1 MLAIRLARM
10 GAKKK
15 PSYRVVVIEK
25 QRARD
30 GRPVEIVGY
39 YNPLT
44 HPATIQ
50 LQQERIQYWMA
61 KGAQPSETVRGLLK
75 AQTPAVPTPA

>member
-1 MLAIRLARM
+1 MLRIRLSRT

-25 QRARD
+25 ERARD
-30 GRPVEIVGY
+30 GKPVEAVGY

-44 HPATIQ
+44 HPATVQ
-50 LQQERIQYWMA
+50 LNRERIQYWME
-61 KGAQPSETVRGLLK
+61 KGARPSDRVRRLLK
-75 AQTPAVPTPA
+75 VQSQAA

>member
-1 MLAIRLARM
+1 MLAIRLTRI

-25 QRARD
+25 QQARD
-30 GRPVEIVGY
+30 GRPLETVGF
-39 YNPLT
+39 YNPRT
-44 HPATIQ
+44 QPATIQ
-50 LQQERIQYWMA
+50 LNRERIQYWIG

-75 AQTPAVPTPA
+75 VQTQAA

>member
-1 MLAIRLARM
+1 MLAIRLSRT

-15 PSYRVVVIEK
+15 PSYRVVVIERE
-25 QRARD
+25 RARD
-30 GRPVEIVGY
+30 GRPVEVVGH

-50 LQQERIQYWMA
+50 LNRERIQYWME
-61 KGAQPSETVRGLLK
+61 KGARPSETVLRLLNV
-75 AQTPAVPTPA
+75 QTQAA